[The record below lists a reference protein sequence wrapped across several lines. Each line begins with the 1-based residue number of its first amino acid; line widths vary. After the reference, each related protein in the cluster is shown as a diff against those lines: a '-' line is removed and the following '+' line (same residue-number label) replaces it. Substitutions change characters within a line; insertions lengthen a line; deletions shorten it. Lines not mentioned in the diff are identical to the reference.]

1 MYIAYRIETC
11 DGIDYM
17 QPVGVFRNKKDM
29 NDFKSISPSNLN
41 FEKVP
46 MIDIRKISP
55 IKYMKYWY
63 SKDGSCGYSCGVT
76 NSLFVKDVEKYN
88 KVYVI
93 NGYLKITKVL
103 KDGEDDK
110 VVFEKLKKLS
120 PKLLLKKEI
129 DKLKNSDENGFRA
142 NSLFVQIDAIDLLNN
157 I

>member
-1 MYIAYRIETC
+1 MYIAYRIETY

-46 MIDIRKISP
+46 MVDMRKVYPIRYID
-55 IKYMKYWY
+55 YEYY
-63 SKDGSCGYSCGVT
+63 KDGSCGYS
-76 NSLFVKDVEKYN
+76 
-88 KVYVI
+88 
-93 NGYLKITKVL
+93 
-103 KDGEDDK
+103 
-110 VVFEKLKKLS
+110 FEKLKKLS

-129 DKLKNSDENGFRA
+129 DELKNSDKNGFRA
-142 NSLFVQIDAIDLLNN
+142 NSLFIQIDATDLLNN

>member
-1 MYIAYRIETC
+1 MYIAYRIEAC

-17 QPVGVFRNKKDM
+17 QPVGIFRNKKDM
-29 NDFKSISPSNLN
+29 NDFKSISPNNLN

-46 MIDIRKISP
+46 MVDMRKVSP
-55 IKYMKYWY
+55 IRYIDCWY
-63 SKDGSCGYSCGVT
+63 YKDGSYGYSCGVT

-93 NGYLKITKVL
+93 NGHLKITKVL
-103 KDGEDDK
+103 KDDEDGK
-110 VVFEKLKKLS
+110 VIFEKLKKLS

-129 DKLKNSDENGFRA
+129 DELKNSDENGFRA

>member
-1 MYIAYRIETC
+1 MYIAYRIETY

-29 NDFKSISPSNLN
+29 NDL
-41 FEKVP
+41 
-46 MIDIRKISP
+46 
-55 IKYMKYWY
+55 
-63 SKDGSCGYSCGVT
+63 
-76 NSLFVKDVEKYN
+76 EKYN

-129 DKLKNSDENGFRA
+129 DELKNSDENGFRA

>member
-29 NDFKSISPSNLN
+29 NDFKSISSSNLN

-129 DKLKNSDENGFRA
+129 DELKNSDENGFRA
-142 NSLFVQIDAIDLLNN
+142 NSLFVQIDVIDLLNN